1 MSKMKGLNQLKLE
14 LYTAVAF
21 YKDTNE
27 SRYLIMVHET
37 LEEIEKTYG
46 AVGLKQ
52 LLFES
57 VEDAIKQVTSEFNSV

>member
-1 MSKMKGLNQLKLE
+1 MRNIKGLNQLKLE
-14 LYTAVAF
+14 LFTAVKF
-21 YKDTNE
+21 YRDTNE
-27 SRYLIMVHET
+27 SSYLRMVHET

-57 VEDAIKQVTSEFNSV
+57 VEEAIK

>member
-14 LYTAVAF
+14 LYTSVAF
-21 YKDTNE
+21 YRDTNE

-46 AVGLKQ
+46 SVGLKQ

-57 VEDAIKQVTSEFNSV
+57 VEEAIK